1 MKTAI
6 LKIVGTAICLWSFT
20 TAALAHHSFAAQ
32 YDSNTPVSLKG
43 FVTKIEWSNPHVYF
57 FVDVENTKGEIESW
71 GIEMGPPHMLQAA
84 GWKRNSMQI
93 GDELLIEATLARDG
107 STNANA
113 RSVTMAATGTV
124 LGAASSEQQTLT
136 GGANRNP

>member
-1 MKTAI
+1 VAAGSFGAHGLKALLDATGRGDNWETAVRYCLYHALAI
-6 LKIVGTAICLWSFT
+6 LVLAVAS
-20 TAALAHHSFAAQ
+20 ALPQTSA
-32 YDSNTPVSLKG
+32 VRG
-43 FVTKIEWSNPHVYF
+43 
-57 FVDVENTKGEIESW
+57 
-71 GIEMGPPHMLQAA
+71 MLQAA

-113 RSVTMAATGTV
+113 RSVTLAATGTV